1 MIEVYYTAIET
12 SDLTRGQV
20 RSYEHRAG
28 MLLLELALKMV
39 HGVKKMPEV
48 CYGDQGKPYLSDH
61 SYEFNISHSHGRIA
75 LALSDQPI
83 GIDIESQSRIVPELV
98 RNRFFKGDDAR
109 VEDWTKF
116 ESYSKLKGEG
126 IYTASYPPHEKNIYF
141 KSYQT
146 EDNYIVSVCAAS
158 EDFPAEM
165 THLDIEI
172 K

>member
-1 MIEVYYTAIET
+1 MIEVYYTKVNT
-12 SDLTRGQV
+12 SELTRGQL

-39 HGVKKMPEV
+39 HGVKKMPEISV
-48 CYGDQGKPYLSDH
+48 TDQGKPYLADH
-61 SYEFNISHSHGRIA
+61 SYEFNISHSHGRVV

-83 GIDIESQSRIVPELV
+83 GIDIEPCERIVPELV
-98 RNRFFKGDDAR
+98 RNRFFRNAEAT

-126 IYTASYPPHEKNIYF
+126 IYSASYPPTEKNIF
-141 KSYQT
+141 FTSYHT
-146 EDNYIVSVCAAS
+146 DDGCIVSVCATTD
-158 EDFPAEM
+158 DFPAEM
-165 THLDIEI
+165 TKLQIEI